1 MSTAATIGLTLLAI
15 FMVLV
20 VLNVPIAVCLGISTL
35 VTSVIFHVPYQ
46 GFGDILYT
54 GIAKSSLLAVPFF
67 ILCGAIMEKSGTS
80 ARIVKFAN
88 CLVGP
93 IPGGLA
99 VMSIILTCFWGAIS
113 GNGPATVYAL
123 GSVLIPA
130 MISAGY
136 SPAFAA
142 ACIAASSAI
151 SVVIPP
157 STTLIVY
164 GVMAG
169 ASVSDLYL
177 AGFVPGVMMG
187 ALMCGWAI
195 FISIKRNYRG
205 ADHFGSKEEI
215 LKTLKDSWLGLLAP
229 VFILGSIYA
238 GIATPTESAVI
249 GCVYAMIIGTFAYRG
264 IKFKNLLEIFKSSA
278 KSTAT
283 LMLIIGCASCF
294 SWLVT
299 SQGIAGAV
307 SSALMGISNNKYV
320 LGFLC
325 ALILLIAGFFLDG
338 ISISYLFYP
347 LLWPV
352 VSALGYS
359 NIWFGVVL
367 SMAIAVGMA
376 TPPVAV
382 NIYPACHLAKIKMS
396 EITKDI
402 FGFVAMGFLAMII
415 VLFVPQIIDFM
426 PALLGGK

>member
-1 MSTAATIGLTLLAI
+1 MLFRS
-15 FMVLV
+15 
-20 VLNVPIAVCLGISTL
+20 
-35 VTSVIFHVPYQ
+35 
-46 GFGDILYT
+46 
-54 GIAKSSLLAVPFF
+54 
-67 ILCGAIMEKSGTS
+67 
-80 ARIVKFAN
+80 
-88 CLVGP
+88 
-93 IPGGLA
+93 
-99 VMSIILTCFWGAIS
+99 
-113 GNGPATVYAL
+113 
-123 GSVLIPA
+123 
-130 MISAGY
+130 
-136 SPAFAA
+136 
-142 ACIAASSAI
+142 
-151 SVVIPP
+151 
-157 STTLIVY
+157 
-164 GVMAG
+164 
-169 ASVSDLYL
+169 
-177 AGFVPGVMMG
+177 
-187 ALMCGWAI
+187 
-195 FISIKRNYRG
+195 
-205 ADHFGSKEEI
+205 
-215 LKTLKDSWLGLLAP
+215 
-229 VFILGSIYA
+229 
-238 GIATPTESAVI
+238 
-249 GCVYAMIIGTFAYRG
+249 
-264 IKFKNLLEIFKSSA
+264 
-278 KSTAT
+278 
-283 LMLIIGCASCF
+283 LIIGCASCF